1 MKFDFSGK
9 TVLLTGA
16 ASGIALLA
24 AKEFA
29 AMYANVVLIDINKE
43 KLIEVTQQIDRIYP
57 KKAAYAVCD
66 VRQYMQ
72 VEDAVKKAADT
83 FGSIDVMINLAGGAE
98 CRILGVDTK
107 KMEFPDIP
115 IDIYDWS
122 LDVNLRGQLYFDH
135 AVMKYMREQRTGV
148 IINIGSVTGEEG
160 CYSDMGYS
168 AAKSPSCLRMAS
180 NQRLDGASGGA
191 ASVFSVPS
199 TRKSNRSDFAS
210 VPSSRYHCSSHW
222 P

>member
-29 AMYANVVLIDINKE
+29 AMYANVVLIDINEE

-107 KMEFPDIP
+107 KNRVPRYTHRHI
-115 IDIYDWS
+115 
-122 LDVNLRGQLYFDH
+122 
-135 AVMKYMREQRTGV
+135 
-148 IINIGSVTGEEG
+148 
-160 CYSDMGYS
+160 
-168 AAKSPSCLRMAS
+168 
-180 NQRLDGASGGA
+180 RLVA
-191 ASVFSVPS
+191 
-199 TRKSNRSDFAS
+199 RCQ
-210 VPSSRYHCSSHW
+210 SSRAIVL
-222 P
+222 